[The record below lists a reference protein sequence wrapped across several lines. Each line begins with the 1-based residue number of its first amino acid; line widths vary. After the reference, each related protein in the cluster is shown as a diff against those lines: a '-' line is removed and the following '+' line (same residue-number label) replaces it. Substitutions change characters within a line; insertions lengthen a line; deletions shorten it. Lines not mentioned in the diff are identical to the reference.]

1 MAIAFYAE
9 DTKLPAIK
17 KRAVGNWVKEVA
29 ATYGKKVGDISY
41 IFCSDEKILEVNRQ
55 YLQHDY
61 YTDIITFDYTSGDK
75 ISGDLFI
82 SLDTVKTNSEA
93 FNTPTTRNSTVPSST
108 ASSTSAAST
117 IKVRENVRSWKPTKT
132 KRWRYCRRNA
142 GKVNFPGKKKC
153 LEPLPV
159 KDTTEEVV

>member
-9 DTKLPAIK
+9 DIKLPAIK

-29 ATYGKKVGDISY
+29 ATY
-41 IFCSDEKILEVNRQ
+41 EKILEVNRQ

-82 SLDTVKTNSEA
+82 SLDTVKSNSET
-93 FNTPTTRNSTVPSST
+93 FNTPYNEELHR
-108 ASSTSAAST
+108 T
-117 IKVRENVRSWKPTKT
+117 IIHGILHLCGINDKGPGEREIMEANENKALAILPEE
-132 KRWRYCRRNA
+132 CR
-142 GKVNFPGKKKC
+142 
-153 LEPLPV
+153 ES
-159 KDTTEEVV
+159 

>member
-75 ISGDLFI
+75 ISG
-82 SLDTVKTNSEA
+82 EA
-93 FNTPTTRNSTVPSST
+93 FNTPYNEELHR
-108 ASSTSAAST
+108 T
-117 IKVRENVRSWKPTKT
+117 IIHGILHLCGINDKGPGEREIMEANENKALAILPEE
-132 KRWRYCRRNA
+132 CRESQLSR
-142 GKVNFPGKKKC
+142 
-153 LEPLPV
+153 
-159 KDTTEEVV
+159 

>member
-75 ISGDLFI
+75 ISGTFIVDAAEVEDAVDDGTVEFLVVGSVEGFGI
-82 SLDTVKTNSEA
+82 SLHRVETDKQVAGEREIMEA
-93 FNTPTTRNSTVPSST
+93 NENKALAILPEEC
-108 ASSTSAAST
+108 
-117 IKVRENVRSWKPTKT
+117 RES
-132 KRWRYCRRNA
+132 
-142 GKVNFPGKKKC
+142 
-153 LEPLPV
+153 
-159 KDTTEEVV
+159 